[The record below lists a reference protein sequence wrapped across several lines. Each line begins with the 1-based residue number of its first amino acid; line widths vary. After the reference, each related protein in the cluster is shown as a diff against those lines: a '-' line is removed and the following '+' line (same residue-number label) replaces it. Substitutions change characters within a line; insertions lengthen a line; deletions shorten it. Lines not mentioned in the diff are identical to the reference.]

1 MPSYILIFVYSI
13 QFTQETVILQL
24 VKLKKMVC
32 TLIFNYIDLF
42 TNIVYLLYMI
52 LVIASLKTE
61 NNLDILKL
69 TNGYTQR
76 KINIILIY

>member
-1 MPSYILIFVYSI
+1 LPSYILIFVYSI